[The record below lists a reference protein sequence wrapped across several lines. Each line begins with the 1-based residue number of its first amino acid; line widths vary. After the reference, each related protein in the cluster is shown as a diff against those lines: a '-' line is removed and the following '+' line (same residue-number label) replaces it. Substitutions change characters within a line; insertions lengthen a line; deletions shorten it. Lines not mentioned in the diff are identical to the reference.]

1 MTSDEVWQTIRTS
14 DGRALEVVSQGP
26 SDALPLVFHGG
37 TPIAAVL
44 YPPIVDAAIDAGLRF
59 ITYSRP
65 GYASS
70 DPMPGRSVADAAAD
84 VAAILDALGA
94 ERFVTIGW
102 SGGGPH
108 ALACAALLPDRCA
121 AAATIAAVA
130 PYPAAGIDWLAGMGE
145 ENVEE
150 FGAALQGEDALSAY
164 LKEEAVGLSQVTASD
179 LDDALGDLV
188 SDVDRASLTGRFAE
202 WAAASFRK
210 AVEHRHRRLARRRP
224 GIRQAVGLRPRA
236 DQAPG
241 RVVAGRRGPDGAVL
255 ARPVAGRAPADRASH
270 ACSRARDIS
279 RWESARSGGSS
290 RTSSGWPSSTL
301 PAAGAPLGQVRTLG
315 AERRVVA
322 VARVEPRVVR
332 QRAEHP
338 LLDVVDE
345 RGEVL
350 RAVRACRRRR
360 GTASRR

>member
-1 MTSDEVWQTIRTS
+1 MTSEEVWQTIRTS
-14 DGRALEVVSQGP
+14 DGRVLEVVSQGP
-26 SDALPLVFHGG
+26 PDALPLVFHGG

-44 YPPIVDAAIDAGLRF
+44 YPPIVDAAVDAGLRF

-65 GYASS
+65 GYATS

-84 VAAILDALGA
+84 VAVVLDAFGA
-94 ERFVTIGW
+94 QQFVTIGW

-150 FGAALQGEDALSAY
+150 FGAALQGESALSAY

-188 SDVDRASLTGRFAE
+188 SDIDRASLTGRFAE

-210 AVEHRHRRLARRRP
+210 AVSAGIAGWRDDDLAFVKP
-224 GIRQAVGLRPRA
+224 WGFDVG
-236 DQAPG
+236 QIK
-241 RVVAGRRGPDGAVL
+241 
-255 ARPVAGRAPADRASH
+255 RPVALWQGAQDRMVPFSH
-270 ACSRARDIS
+270 GQWLAAHMPTAKARLLQGEGHLS
-279 RWESARSGGSS
+279 VGV
-290 RTSSGWPSSTL
+290 
-301 PAAGAPLGQVRTLG
+301 GAFGLI
-315 AERRVVA
+315 
-322 VARVEPRVVR
+322 VEDVVR
-332 QRAEHP
+332 LAK
-338 LLDVVDE
+338 
-345 RGEVL
+345 
-350 RAVRACRRRR
+350 
-360 GTASRR
+360 

>member
-1 MTSDEVWQTIRTS
+1 MTSEEVWQTIRTS
-14 DGRALEVVSQGP
+14 DGRVLEVVSQGP
-26 SDALPLVFHGG
+26 PDALPLVFHGG

-44 YPPIVDAAIDAGLRF
+44 YPPIVDAAVDAGLRF

-65 GYASS
+65 GYATS

-84 VAAILDALGA
+84 VAVVLDAFGA
-94 ERFVTIGW
+94 QQFVTIGW

-150 FGAALQGEDALSAY
+150 FGAALQGESALSAY

-188 SDVDRASLTGRFAE
+188 SDIDRASLTGRFAE

-210 AVEHRHRRLARRRP
+210 AVSAGIAGWRDDDLAFVKP
-224 GIRQAVGLRPRA
+224 WGFDVG
-236 DQAPG
+236 QIK
-241 RVVAGRRGPDGAVL
+241 
-255 ARPVAGRAPADRASH
+255 RPVALWQGAQDRMV
-270 ACSRARDIS
+270 
-279 RWESARSGGSS
+279 
-290 RTSSGWPSSTL
+290 PSSHGQWL
-301 PAAGAPLGQVRTLG
+301 AAHMPTAKARLLQGEGHLSVGVGAFGLI
-315 AERRVVA
+315 
-322 VARVEPRVVR
+322 VEDVVR
-332 QRAEHP
+332 LAK
-338 LLDVVDE
+338 
-345 RGEVL
+345 
-350 RAVRACRRRR
+350 
-360 GTASRR
+360 

>member
-44 YPPIVDAAIDAGLRF
+44 YPPIVDAAVDAGLHF

-65 GYASS
+65 GYATS

-84 VAAILDALGA
+84 VAAVLDAFGA
-94 ERFVTIGW
+94 QRFVTIGW

-145 ENVEE
+145 ENIEE
-150 FGAALQGEDALSAY
+150 FGAALQGESALSAY

-210 AVEHRHRRLARRRP
+210 AVSTGIAGWRDDDLAFVKP
-224 GIRQAVGLRPRA
+224 WGFDVRQIE
-236 DQAPG
+236 
-241 RVVAGRRGPDGAVL
+241 
-255 ARPVAGRAPADRASH
+255 RPVALWQGAQDRMVPFSH
-270 ACSRARDIS
+270 GQWLAAHMPTAKARLLQGEGHLS
-279 RWESARSGGSS
+279 VGV
-290 RTSSGWPSSTL
+290 
-301 PAAGAPLGQVRTLG
+301 GAFGLI
-315 AERRVVA
+315 
-322 VARVEPRVVR
+322 VEDVVR
-332 QRAEHP
+332 LAK
-338 LLDVVDE
+338 
-345 RGEVL
+345 
-350 RAVRACRRRR
+350 
-360 GTASRR
+360 

>member
-1 MTSDEVWQTIRTS
+1 MTSEEVWQTIRTS
-14 DGRALEVVSQGP
+14 DGRVLEVVSQGP

-44 YPPIVDAAIDAGLRF
+44 YPPIVDAAVDAGLRF

-65 GYASS
+65 GYATS

-84 VAAILDALGA
+84 VAVVLDAFGA
-94 ERFVTIGW
+94 QQFVTIGW

-150 FGAALQGEDALSAY
+150 FGAALQGESALSAY

-188 SDVDRASLTGRFAE
+188 SDIDRASLTGRFAE

-210 AVEHRHRRLARRRP
+210 AVSAGIAGWRDDDLAFVKP
-224 GIRQAVGLRPRA
+224 WGFDVG
-236 DQAPG
+236 QIK
-241 RVVAGRRGPDGAVL
+241 
-255 ARPVAGRAPADRASH
+255 RPVALWQGAQDRMV
-270 ACSRARDIS
+270 
-279 RWESARSGGSS
+279 
-290 RTSSGWPSSTL
+290 PSSHGQWL
-301 PAAGAPLGQVRTLG
+301 AAHMPTAKARLLQGEGHLSVGVGAFGLI
-315 AERRVVA
+315 
-322 VARVEPRVVR
+322 VEDVVR
-332 QRAEHP
+332 LAK
-338 LLDVVDE
+338 
-345 RGEVL
+345 
-350 RAVRACRRRR
+350 
-360 GTASRR
+360 